1 MDRRENI
8 KLMLSS
14 TLATG
19 FLLST
24 GCKPEADQTSIQHS
38 NIGLYGRTPEEIQH
52 DEEMISNSF
61 FTEKEKNMVAIL
73 SDIIIPKDEKSG
85 SATDAGVPDF
95 IEFMMKDYPKFQVPM
110 RGGLMWLENQS
121 TANFDK
127 SFIDLTPEQ
136 RISII
141 DHIAYPDT
149 AEVSMKNGV
158 KFFNLMR
165 NLTSTGF
172 FTSQMGINDLG
183 YVGNRP
189 NQWNGVPDDVLK
201 KYELEYDQRTLDV
214 CLKIEDQSK
223 VAVWDDEGN
232 LVG

>member
-14 TLATG
+14 TIATG

-24 GCKPEADQTSIQHS
+24 GCKPEVDQTSTQLS

-52 DEEMISNSF
+52 DAEMISNNF
-61 FTEKEKNMVAIL
+61 FTEKEKKMVAIL

-127 SFIDLTPEQ
+127 SFIDLTSEQ
-136 RISII
+136 RVSII

-165 NLTSTGF
+165 NLTCTGF